1 MEIKVNNLKTL
12 ENPRKITNC
21 RINNKNFYRKNSFPT
36 GKHKFSKEFLYDVNS
51 NSHKIIRHYFEL
63 IFSYTASFDEN
74 HFVIFPTV
82 SQMNNWWL
90 KNQNQNL
97 SSEQFQFLSFSD
109 KLLWDPEYIP
119 DDDTLSSIE
128 QIGLQMVFSLN

>member
-1 MEIKVNNLKTL
+1 
-12 ENPRKITNC
+12 
-21 RINNKNFYRKNSFPT
+21 
-36 GKHKFSKEFLYDVNS
+36 
-51 NSHKIIRHYFEL
+51 
-63 IFSYTASFDEN
+63 
-74 HFVIFPTV
+74 
-82 SQMNNWWL
+82 MNNWWL
-90 KNQNQNL
+90 KNQNQKL